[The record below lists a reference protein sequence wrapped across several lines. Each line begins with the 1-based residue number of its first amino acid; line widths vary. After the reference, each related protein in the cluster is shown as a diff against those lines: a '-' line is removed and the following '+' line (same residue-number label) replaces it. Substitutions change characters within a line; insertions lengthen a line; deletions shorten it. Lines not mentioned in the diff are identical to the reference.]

1 MYKYNLIFDGD
12 SILFGSNDFN
22 EFRYDLENYLEM
34 NTDLDIITLRSFDF
48 ERLKNIIIHDLYG
61 EIKIF

>member
-12 SILFGSNDFN
+12 SVICSSNDFH
-22 EFRYDLENYLEM
+22 EFRYDLEYFLEM
-34 NTDLDIITLRSFDF
+34 NTDLDINTLRSFDF
-48 ERLKNIIIHDLYG
+48 ERLKNIITHDLYG